1 MSDVQTPAIGTARRW
16 SMLGLS
22 MMAQMSGTVIVQGTA
37 GLIPTLHQDHGMSL
51 ARAGFLAGM
60 PILGM
65 MVTLIAWGAV
75 VDRVGERWVLAVG
88 LGLTAL
94 AGLGMILSTSY
105 VGIGFFLFL
114 GGTTA
119 ACANA
124 ASGRVVIG
132 WFPPE
137 RRGLTMG
144 IRQMAQPLGVGLGA
158 LTIPRLAETHGIH
171 VAWIFPTAFVGVMAA
186 ICALFVIDPPRP
198 SRSAAMA
205 SGQMANPYKQGSLLW
220 RIHGVS
226 ILLQVPQLVVWNFA
240 LVWLIAQH
248 GWSPVAAGLLVTV
261 SQILGALGRL
271 VVGWIS
277 DRIGSRMRPLRA
289 ITVCACLAMLGL
301 GLADGLD
308 LPVAVAMLVI
318 ASVVTVADNGLAFTS
333 VAEIGGPFWG
343 GRAMGMQNTGQ
354 FLVSAFI
361 PSGIGALIG
370 AIGYPAT
377 FALTA
382 IFPLIAMPVVP
393 KTDRLEPVAV
403 AAVPPSATSPIPAP
417 AAAVATTQEGQG
429 A

>member
-1 MSDVQTPAIGTARRW
+1 MMGEIGTARRW

-22 MMAQMSGTVIVQGTA
+22 MMAQMSGTVMVNGTA
-37 GLIPTLHQDHGMSL
+37 GLIPALHEDHGMSL
-51 ARAGFLAGM
+51 ARAGLLAGM

-65 MVTLIAWGAV
+65 MLTLIAWGAV

-94 AGLGMILSTSY
+94 TGLGVILSPSWL
-105 VGIGFFLFL
+105 GMGFFLFL

-132 WFPPE
+132 WFPPDQ
-137 RRGLTMG
+137 RGLTMG

-158 LTIPRLAETHGIH
+158 LTIPKLAATHGVQ
-171 VAWIFPTAFVGVMAA
+171 VAWIFPTAFVAVMAA
-186 ICALFVIDPPRP
+186 LCALFVIDPPRP
-198 SRSAAMA
+198 PRPAVLGGGAI
-205 SGQMANPYKQGSLLW
+205 ANPYRQGSLLW

-226 ILLQVPQLVVWNFA
+226 ILLQVPQIVVWNFA
-240 LVWLIAQH
+240 LVWLISRH
-248 GWSPVAAGLLVTV
+248 GWSPESAGVLVTV
-261 SQILGALGRL
+261 SQVLGALGRL

-289 ITVCACLAMLGL
+289 ITICAAAAMLML
-301 GLADGLD
+301 GLADGLG
-308 LPVAVAMLVI
+308 LPAVIPMVALVI

-333 VAEIGGPFWG
+333 VAEIGGPYWG

-370 AIGYPAT
+370 AIGYPLT

-382 IFPLIAMPVVP
+382 IFPLLAMPVVP
-393 KTDRLEPVAV
+393 TTDRLEPEVLAS
-403 AAVPPSATSPIPAP
+403 VPPVPV
-417 AAAVATTQEGQG
+417 VAEG
-429 A
+429 

>member
-1 MSDVQTPAIGTARRW
+1 MREIGTARRW

-22 MMAQMSGTVIVQGTA
+22 VMAQMSGTVMVNGTA

-65 MVTLIAWGAV
+65 MVTLIAWGYV

-94 AGLGMILSTSY
+94 AGLGMVLSSSEF
-105 VGIGFFLFL
+105 GIGLFLFL

-158 LTIPRLAETHGIH
+158 LTIPVLAKSHGIH
-171 VAWIFPTAFVGVMAA
+171 VAWIFPTVFVGVMAL

-198 SRSAAMA
+198 SRAAAQA
-205 SGQMANPYKQGSLLW
+205 SGAMANPYKQGSLLW

-226 ILLQVPQLVVWNFA
+226 ILLQVPQIVVWNFA
-240 LVWLIAQH
+240 LVWLISRH
-248 GWSPVAAGLLVTV
+248 GWSPVDAGLLVTI
-261 SQILGALGRL
+261 SQILGAIGRL
-271 VVGWIS
+271 VVGWLS

-289 ITVCACLAMLGL
+289 ITICACLAMLGL
-301 GLADGLD
+301 GAADGLD
-308 LPVAVAMLVI
+308 LPVAVLMLVI
-318 ASVVTVADNGLAFTS
+318 ASIVTVADNGLAFTS

-361 PSGIGALIG
+361 PSGVGALIG
-370 AIGYPAT
+370 AMGYPVT

-382 IFPLIAMPVVP
+382 IFPLLAMPVVP
-393 KTDRLEPVAV
+393 KQDRLDPV
-403 AAVPPSATSPIPAP
+403 T
-417 AAAVATTQEGQG
+417 VATVPEAVGLPDRRV

>member
-1 MSDVQTPAIGTARRW
+1 MMGEIGTARRW

-22 MMAQMSGTVIVQGTA
+22 MMAQMSGTVMVNGTA
-37 GLIPTLHQDHGMSL
+37 GLIPALHEDHGMSL
-51 ARAGFLAGM
+51 ARAGLLAGM

-65 MVTLIAWGAV
+65 MLTLIAWGAV

-94 AGLGMILSTSY
+94 TGLGMILSPSWL
-105 VGIGFFLFL
+105 GMGFFLFL

-132 WFPPE
+132 WFPPDQ
-137 RRGLTMG
+137 RGLTMG

-158 LTIPRLAETHGIH
+158 LTIPKLAATHGVQ
-171 VAWIFPTAFVGVMAA
+171 VAWIFPTAFVAVMAA
-186 ICALFVIDPPRP
+186 LCALFVIDPPRP
-198 SRSAAMA
+198 PRPAAL
-205 SGQMANPYKQGSLLW
+205 GGGTIANPYRQGSLLW

-226 ILLQVPQLVVWNFA
+226 ILLQVPQIVVWNFA
-240 LVWLIAQH
+240 LVWLISRH
-248 GWSPVAAGLLVTV
+248 GWSPESAGVLVTV
-261 SQILGALGRL
+261 SQVLGALGRL

-289 ITVCACLAMLGL
+289 ITICAAAAMLML
-301 GLADGLD
+301 GLADGLG
-308 LPVAVAMLVI
+308 LPAVIPMVALVI

-333 VAEIGGPFWG
+333 VAEIGGPYWG

-370 AIGYPAT
+370 AIGYPLT

-382 IFPLIAMPVVP
+382 IFPLLAMPVVP
-393 KTDRLEPVAV
+393 TTDRLEPEVLAS
-403 AAVPPSATSPIPAP
+403 VPPVPV
-417 AAAVATTQEGQG
+417 VAEG
-429 A
+429 

>member
-1 MSDVQTPAIGTARRW
+1 MREPGVTREIGTARRW
-16 SMLGLS
+16 SLLGLS
-22 MMAQMSGTVIVQGTA
+22 MMAQMSGTVMVNGTA
-37 GLIPTLHQDHGMSL
+37 GLIPALHQEHGLSL

-94 AGLGMILSTSY
+94 CGLGMILSSSY
-105 VGIGFFLFL
+105 LGIGLFLFL
-114 GGTTA
+114 GGTMA

-137 RRGLTMG
+137 QRGLTMG

-158 LTIPRLAETHGIH
+158 LTIPNLAATQGVH
-171 VAWIFPTAFVGVMAA
+171 VAWIFPTVFVGVMAA
-186 ICALFVIDPPRP
+186 ICAVFVIDPPRP
-198 SRSAAMA
+198 SRAAALA
-205 SGQMANPYKQGSLLW
+205 SGQMANPYRQGSLLW

-226 ILLQVPQLVVWNFA
+226 ILLQVPQIVVWNFA

-248 GWSPVAAGLLVTV
+248 GWDPTSAGLLVTV
-261 SQILGALGRL
+261 SQILGAIGRL

-289 ITVCACLAMLGL
+289 ITVCACLAMLLL
-301 GLADGLD
+301 GLADGLHWEA
-308 LPVAVAMLVI
+308 AVLMLVI
-318 ASVVTVADNGLAFTS
+318 ASIVTVADNGLAFTS

-382 IFPLIAMPVVP
+382 IFPLLAMPVVP
-393 KTDRLEPVAV
+393 KTDRLEPAVVAV
-403 AAVPPSATSPIPAP
+403 VGTVPPETTAP
-417 AAAVATTQEGQG
+417 DGQG

>member
-1 MSDVQTPAIGTARRW
+1 MSRAVSSRDIGTARRW

-22 MMAQMSGTVIVQGTA
+22 MLAQMSGTLVVNGTA
-37 GLIPTLHQDHGMSL
+37 GLIPSLHQDHGMSL

-60 PILGM
+60 PLLGSM
-65 MVTLIAWGAV
+65 LTLIAWGAV
-75 VDRVGERWVLAVG
+75 VDRYGERWVLAVG

-94 AGLGMILSTSY
+94 CGMGVILATSF
-105 VGIGFFLFL
+105 VGIGAFLFV
-114 GGTTA
+114 GGMMA
-119 ACANA
+119 ACVNA

-137 RRGLTMG
+137 QRGLTMG

-158 LTIPRLAETHGIH
+158 LTIPKLAATHGVH
-171 VAWIFPTAFVGVMAA
+171 AAWVFPTAFVAVMAA

-198 SRSAAMA
+198 SRLAAMA
-205 SGQMANPYKQGSLLW
+205 SGAMANPYRQGSLLW

-226 ILLQVPQLVVWNFA
+226 ILLQVPQIVIWNFA

-248 GWSPVAAGLLVTV
+248 GWSPTDAGLLVTV
-261 SQILGALGRL
+261 AQVLGALGRML
-271 VVGWIS
+271 VGWIS

-289 ITVCACLAMLGL
+289 ITVCACVVMLVLGL
-301 GLADGLD
+301 TDGLD
-308 LPVAVAMLVI
+308 LPVAVLMLVI
-318 ASVVTVADNGLAFTS
+318 ASIVTVADNGLAFTS
-333 VAEIGGPFWG
+333 VAEIGGPYWG
-343 GRAMGMQNTGQ
+343 GRAMGIQNTGQ
-354 FLVSAFI
+354 FLVAALI
-361 PSGIGALIG
+361 PSSIGALIG

-393 KTDRLEPVAV
+393 KTDRLEPVVV
-403 AAVPPSATSPIPAP
+403 AEASGSLAG
-417 AAAVATTQEGQG
+417 EGER

>member
-1 MSDVQTPAIGTARRW
+1 MGAREIGTARRW

-22 MMAQMSGTVIVQGTA
+22 MMAQMSGTVMVNGTA
-37 GLIPTLHQDHGMSL
+37 GLIPSLHQDHGMSL

-65 MVTLIAWGAV
+65 MLTLIAWGAV

-88 LGLTAL
+88 LGLTSL
-94 AGLGMILSTSY
+94 AGLGMVLSPSY
-105 VGIGFFLFL
+105 LGIGFFLFL
-114 GGTTA
+114 GGTMA

-137 RRGLTMG
+137 QRGLTMG

-158 LTIPRLAETHGIH
+158 LTIPKLAATHGIH
-171 VAWIFPTAFVGVMAA
+171 VAWVFPTAFVAVMAV

-198 SRSAAMA
+198 SRSAALA
-205 SGQMANPYKQGSLLW
+205 SGALVNPYRQGSLLW

-226 ILLQVPQLVVWNFA
+226 ILLQVPQIVVWNFA

-248 GWSPVAAGLLVTV
+248 GWSPTSAGVLVTI
-261 SQILGALGRL
+261 SQVLGALGRL
-271 VVGWIS
+271 VVGWLS
-277 DRIGSRMRPLRA
+277 DRIGSRMRPLRV
-289 ITVCACLAMLGL
+289 ITVFACVAMLLL

-308 LPVAVAMLVI
+308 LRVAVLMLVI
-318 ASVVTVADNGLAFTS
+318 ASIVTVADNGLAFTS

-361 PSGIGALIG
+361 PSGVGALIG
-370 AIGYPAT
+370 AIGYPLT

-382 IFPLIAMPVVP
+382 VFPLLATPVVP
-393 KTDRLEPVAV
+393 KTDRLEVEVVATVPPVSV
-403 AAVPPSATSPIPAP
+403 AA
-417 AAAVATTQEGQG
+417 EG
-429 A
+429 